1 MPRFP
6 KPPEGS
12 WTQHY
17 PELGTA
23 PVSYED
29 SISPEIHDLE
39 REAIFKRAWLNV
51 GRVEQLPRKG
61 SYFTKELKA
70 VNTSIILVRTISG
83 EIKAYP
89 QRLPP
94 PRQQVG
100 VERHAA
106 RGDQRCVP
114 PVHLQVPRLAL

>member
-1 MPRFP
+1 MARFP

-17 PELGTA
+17 PELGTE

-29 SISPEIHDLE
+29 SINPQIYELE

-61 SYFTKELKA
+61 SFFTKELKVA
-70 VNTSIILVRTISG
+70 NTSIILVRT
-83 EIKAYP
+83 
-89 QRLPP
+89 
-94 PRQQVG
+94 
-100 VERHAA
+100 AA
-106 RGDQRCVP
+106 GSI
-114 PVHLQVPRLAL
+114 